1 MSYLAIG
8 SRQSASGGTG
18 GAEGAKE
25 TGRRATASNA
35 VVVTADWVR
44 RRGCR
49 NLPAANC
56 PLPATIDIY
65 MAKRIFLFLITNLAV
80 VATITVIL
88 SILGIGQYQTAGGLD
103 IRALLVYSLVWGMV
117 GSFISLQLS
126 RWMAKRATGMHLVDG
141 RTGNGDFDW
150 VHATVARLAK
160 QADLPMPEVGVYESG
175 EVNAFATGPS
185 KSRSLVAVSSGLLRS
200 MRRDEV
206 EGVLAHE
213 VAHIA
218 NGDMVTMTL
227 LQGVINAFVM
237 FFARLIA
244 HVVVTRSDRDGEHNG
259 GMYFLVVM
267 VLQIVLGI
275 LGSVIT
281 AWFSRQREFRA
292 DRGGASLAGRERML
306 GALRRLASQQQLVDA
321 GHQSLATLKISGVRG
336 WMSLLSTHPPLE
348 VRIAALERNQ

>member
-1 MSYLAIG
+1 
-8 SRQSASGGTG
+8 
-18 GAEGAKE
+18 
-25 TGRRATASNA
+25 
-35 VVVTADWVR
+35 
-44 RRGCR
+44 
-49 NLPAANC
+49 
-56 PLPATIDIY
+56 
-65 MAKRIFLFLITNLAV
+65 MAKRILLFIVTNLAV
-80 VATITVIL
+80 VATLTVIM
-88 SILGIGQYQTAGGLD
+88 SVLGIGQYETVGGLNV
-103 IRALLVYSLVWGMV
+103 RALAVFCLIWGMA
-117 GSFISLQLS
+117 GSFISLQIS
-126 RWMAKRATGMHLVDG
+126 RWMAKRATGLRLIDG
-141 RTGNGDFDW
+141 RTGHGDLDW
-150 VHATVARLAK
+150 VYATVARLTK

-185 KSRSLVAVSSGLLRS
+185 RSRSLVAVSSGLLRA

-244 HVVVTRSDRDGEHNG
+244 HFVTRSDRENEGNG

-275 LGSVIT
+275 LGSTIT

-292 DRGGASLAGRERML
+292 DRGGATLAGRERML
-306 GALRRLASQQQLVDA
+306 AALRRLASNRELVDGGQQA
-321 GHQSLATLKISGVRG
+321 LATLKINGLKG
-336 WMSLLSTHPPLE
+336 WMGLLSTHPPLE